1 MSTNTPETPQSPET
15 PETPAVSD
23 RSHTEHRQEPTEVLH
38 PAEHTGHTQQT
49 EALPLGGARPT
60 ETQRPETRPF
70 EDQHT
75 ATYPSEVQRTQTL
88 APPAPVQAPPVVR
101 GPYVAPVILG
111 LVCLV
116 IAAAA
121 FAQEIANWTI
131 NWGDVGPLGIVVAGA
146 VLVLLG
152 GLGLLSSRRRR
163 R

>member
-1 MSTNTPETPQSPET
+1 MSTNTPDTPDT
-15 PETPAVSD
+15 PDTPATPRNPGD
-23 RSHTEHRQEPTEVLH
+23 THERTEVLH
-38 PAEHTGHTQQT
+38 PTERT
-49 EALPLGGARPT
+49 EALPVGEPRA
-60 ETQRPETRPF
+60 
-70 EDQHT
+70 
-75 ATYPSEVQRTQTL
+75 
-88 APPAPVQAPPVVR
+88 APAGQAPHAPVGVMEPTQPPVVR

-121 FAQEIANWTI
+121 FAQEIADWTI
-131 NWGDVGPLGIVVAGA
+131 DWGNVGPLGIVIAGV